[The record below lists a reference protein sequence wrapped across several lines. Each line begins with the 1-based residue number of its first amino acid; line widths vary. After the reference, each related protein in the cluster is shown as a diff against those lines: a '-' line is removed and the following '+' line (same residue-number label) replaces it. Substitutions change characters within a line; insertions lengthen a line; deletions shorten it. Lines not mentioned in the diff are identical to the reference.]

1 MSRFLEAFVG
11 AGTVSEAAQ
20 AAGIGR
26 RTAYDGRAAD
36 PVFAARWDEIDEA
49 AIDRVERAAF
59 RHAEEG
65 DPKLITFL
73 LSTRRSSP
81 YRETKHVEHS
91 GTVSL
96 VELAATS
103 EDA

>member
-1 MSRFLEAFVG
+1 MARFLEAFKG
-11 AGTVSEAAQ
+11 AGTVSSAAI
-20 AAGIGR
+20 AAGISR
-26 RTAYDGRAAD
+26 TTAYKGRDLDEA
-36 PVFAARWDEIDEA
+36 FAERWAEIDEA
-49 AIDRVERAAF
+49 SIDRVEAAAF

-96 VELAATS
+96 VELAAKVDES
-103 EDA
+103 